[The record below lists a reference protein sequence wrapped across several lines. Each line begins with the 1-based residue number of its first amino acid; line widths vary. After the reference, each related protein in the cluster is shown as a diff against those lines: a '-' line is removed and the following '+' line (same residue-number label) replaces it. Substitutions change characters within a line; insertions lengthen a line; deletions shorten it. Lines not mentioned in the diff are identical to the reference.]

1 MYESLRHGYRS
12 NIPDEGSDGHASI
25 LGEDVDIEEDDE
37 MATFGVKEGG
47 GGKLESVT

>member
-1 MYESLRHGYRS
+1 M
-12 NIPDEGSDGHASI
+12 

-37 MATFGVKEGG
+37 MATFGVNDGG